1 MENDPL
7 FNCKKYSHYGDYDS
21 CLEKNYIQRIKMFLN
36 CTPPWMSEAEDDWC
50 REKFLEI
57 RDEADEILD
66 NIINNIVSAETKES
80 CPSPCRQTM

>member
-1 MENDPL
+1 
-7 FNCKKYSHYGDYDS
+7 
-21 CLEKNYIQRIKMFLN
+21 MFLN

-80 CPSPCRQTM
+80 CPSPCRQTMWGRDYQSSPLSLVED